1 MRLLLAGVTA
11 ALALQGLAET
21 PSPIDVD
28 LGRQLFVD
36 DFLVEKTEGVTRI
49 FPKPV
54 KYEGNPVLRPET
66 ALERHGGLSASARPC
81 GGGIWWDPKSRA
93 FRYWYEAGFLR
104 TVGYAE
110 TTNGV
115 DFVRPEIRSKTNQAL
130 ESDIRPDS
138 WEVLPDFER
147 EDPFSNWVMYLRG
160 PGGVLPGFFFESED
174 GRHFGVSRRLTGA
187 SGDRSNLYYDP
198 FRGEWVFALR
208 DYRKDVGRCVS
219 LRTAKRIREG
229 LDWDFAFG
237 KDEPWLTADKAD
249 QPDPAIGSRPEL
261 YAFNAVAYESLMVG
275 AFEILLGPHNLDCAK
290 KGLPK
295 ITDVKLGY
303 SRDGRMWMR
312 PDCEPFLASERW
324 GSGKWDTGYVQM
336 VGNLFTVRE
345 DELWFYYGAV
355 AGDTNRLSTVGHNFP
370 ENGMYH
376 NAATGLAKLR
386 RDGFAAFTG
395 TGTVLTKPIVFSG
408 SRLFANFKADWS
420 LPLSVEV
427 LDVGGKTLAAFGP
440 FTADSTKFAV
450 GDVAAFAGRPVRLR
464 FRLNGCRL
472 YSFWVSADVRGHSG
486 GYLGG
491 GGPDSPGV
499 RDVAPT
505 AVREAGTRDFAAE
518 IVACA
523 AKGGGRVTV
532 PAGCWK
538 TGRIELKSNVE
549 LHLED
554 GAELLFTD
562 DPQAYLPVVLTSW
575 EGVECYNY
583 SPLVYALDATNV
595 AITGKGRL
603 VAEMGTWRTWGGTRK
618 PSAEAAKQK
627 LLEWG
632 RTDAPVAE
640 RDLTKLPGSNL
651 RPPFIGLNRCN
662 GIRLE
667 GFALRNSPFWCIHI
681 LQSENVV
688 LRKLDL
694 KADINNSDGANFEC
708 TKHVLVEDCVFAQG
722 DDVVCCKA
730 GLDRD
735 GRRRGISTEDV
746 LVRRCRAKAG
756 HGFLTIGSECSGG
769 VRNVTMEDCE
779 IEGRCDTLFNI
790 KTRPTRGGFIE
801 NVRVSRVKAKEVDVA
816 VFNITTSNS
825 RWLQYEVGEPVLTGI
840 RGLMAE
846 DITVTKA
853 TRLLSLRGAAGRPI
867 RDVRIRNVRAE
878 ETAEPDVVE
887 NAEVVPS
894 GDSQ

>member
-1 MRLLLAGVTA
+1 MRGLLVSSVVS
-11 ALALQGLAET
+11 LALQALAET
-21 PSPIDVD
+21 PLPIDID

-36 DFLVEKTEGVTRI
+36 DHLVEKSEGVTRI

-54 KYEGNPVLRPET
+54 KYEGNPILRPET
-66 ALERHGGLSASARPC
+66 ELERHGGLAASARPC
-81 GGGIWWDPKSRA
+81 GGGIWWDPTARVY
-93 FRYWYEAGFLR
+93 RYWYEAGFLR

-138 WEVLPDFER
+138 WEVLPDFDR

-160 PGGVLPGFFFESED
+160 PGGELPGFFFESED
-174 GRHFGVSRRLTGA
+174 GRHFGVRRRLTGA

-208 DYRKDVGRCVS
+208 DSRKDVGRCVAR
-219 LRTAKRIREG
+219 RTAKRIRDG
-229 LDWDFAFG
+229 LAWEFSFG
-237 KDEPWLTADKAD
+237 KEDPWLTADKED
-249 QPDPAIGSRPEL
+249 LPDPAIGSRPEL

-275 AFEILLGPHNLDCAK
+275 AFEILLGPHNLECAK

-303 SRDGRMWMR
+303 SRDGRTWVR
-312 PDCEPFLASERW
+312 PDHEPFLASERW
-324 GSGKWDTGYVQM
+324 NSGKWDAGYVQM

-355 AGDTNRLSTVGHNFP
+355 AGDTNRLSTIGHNFP

-395 TGTVLTKPIVFSG
+395 KGSILTKPLVFSG
-408 SRLFANFKADWS
+408 SRLFANFDAAEAS
-420 LPLSVEV
+420 SLSVTA
-427 LDVGGKTLAAFGP
+427 LDGKGETLATFGP
-440 FTADSTKFAV
+440 FAANSTKV
-450 GDVAAFAGRPVRLR
+450 DLGDVSALAGKPVRFR
-464 FRLNGCRL
+464 FDLDNGTL
-472 YSFWVSADVRGHSG
+472 YSFWVAKDAAGHSG
-486 GYLGG
+486 GYLAG
-491 GGPDSPGV
+491 GGPDYPGL
-499 RDVAPT
+499 RDLPSDDESKA
-505 AVREAGTRDFAAE
+505 RDFSAE
-518 IVACA
+518 IAACS
-523 AKGGGRVTV
+523 AKGGGRVVV
-532 PAGCWK
+532 PSGVWR

-549 LHLED
+549 LHLEA
-554 GAELLFTD
+554 GTVLRFKD
-562 DPQAYLPVVLTSW
+562 DPQAYLPAVRTSW
-575 EGVECYNY
+575 EGIECYNY
-583 SPLVYALDATNV
+583 SPLVYAFGATNI
-595 AITGKGRL
+595 AITGEGRL
-603 VAEMGTWRTWGGTRK
+603 VAEMGTWRKWGGRRK

-632 RTDAPVAE
+632 RTDAPVAD

-651 RPPFIGLNRCN
+651 RPPFIGFNRCN

-667 GFALRNSPFWCIHI
+667 GFSLRNSPFWTIHV

-708 TKHVLVEDCVFAQG
+708 TKHVLVEDCVFSQG
-722 DDVVCCKA
+722 DDVICCKA

-779 IEGRCDTLFNI
+779 IEGACGTLFNL

-801 NVRVSRVKAKEVDVA
+801 NVRVSRVKAKAVDVA
-816 VFNITTSNS
+816 VFNITTSS
-825 RWLQYEVGEPVLTGI
+825 SSWAQYEVGERIFTDI
-840 RGLMAE
+840 RGLTAE
-846 DITVTKA
+846 DITVERA
-853 TRLLSLRGAAGRPI
+853 ERLLSLKGAAEKPI
-867 RDVRIRNVRAE
+867 RDVRIRNVRA
-878 ETAEPDVVE
+878 AKVANPDIVE
-887 NAEVVPS
+887 NVELVTER
-894 GDSQ
+894 DIR